1 MRKSIYDIRDERK
14 KEINKYGSKEV
25 QATKAKEFLQNTKI
39 TDVIKVPAV
48 INPAKVVNILRNTN
62 GINWAYISASYS
74 DYSIV
79 TIIL

>member
-14 KEINKYGSKEV
+14 KEINKYGSNEI
-25 QATKAKEFLQNTKI
+25 QTTKAKEFLQNTKI
-39 TDVIKVPAV
+39 KDIIKVPAD

-62 GINWAYISASYS
+62 GINWACISASYS

-79 TIIL
+79 TVR